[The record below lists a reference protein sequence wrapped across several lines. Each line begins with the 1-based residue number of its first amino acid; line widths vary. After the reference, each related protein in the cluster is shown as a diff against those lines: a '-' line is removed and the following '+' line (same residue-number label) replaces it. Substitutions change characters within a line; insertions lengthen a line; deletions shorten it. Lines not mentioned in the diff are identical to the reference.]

1 MSESDPIRICV
12 SHTWSEHDDYHR
24 FFEYIGEVDS
34 FFYSNLSKPLAEP
47 PTSRLD
53 VEQRLG
59 TQIEAAEI
67 LIVLVPVWEENAPL
81 IELQIA
87 LARRHRRP
95 IIALRA
101 SGAQTFPKA
110 LETLVDDVVIWNER
124 LIVDAILRH
133 ARGDHTNR
141 FEVLD
146 FP

>member
-1 MSESDPIRICV
+1 DN
-12 SHTWSEHDDYHR
+12 
-24 FFEYIGEVDS
+24 
-34 FFYSNLSKPLAEP
+34 FFYLNLTRPLATQ
-47 PTSRLD
+47 PTTRLD
-53 VEQRLG
+53 VEQALG
-59 TQIEAAEI
+59 RDIEQAEV
-67 LIVLVPVWEENAPL
+67 LVVLVPVWEADGPL
-81 IELQIA
+81 VEMQIA

-95 IIALRA
+95 VVALRA

-133 ARGDHTNR
+133 ARGNDTNR